1 MENNQHAPLPFVMTI
16 AGSDPSG
23 GAGIQADLKVF
34 ATLGVHGL
42 SALSCTTAQ
51 VPGTVKEISPIKS
64 THLFE
69 QISLLLETYPV
80 GAVKTGML
88 YSSDLI
94 ETVLDCFKANRFS
107 APLIIDPVIRASSG
121 DALLEETAIRTYRE
135 KFIATSSLF
144 TPNLDEASLLLDGR
158 EVTVANLEQC
168 AVELYARYN
177 TPVLL
182 KGGHLEAG
190 EAVDILISEKGT
202 RRFSAPYMQ
211 GLDPHGTGCT
221 YSAAITAYIAL
232 GHSLE
237 KSVSFGKNYIT
248 SAIALCRRMEGGQQF
263 LGTPSP

>member
-1 MENNQHAPLPFVMTI
+1 MENNCPSPSLLAMTI

-42 SALSCTTAQ
+42 SAISCTTAQ
-51 VPGTVKEISPIKS
+51 VPGTMNEVLPVRSS
-64 THLFE
+64 HLAE
-69 QISLLLETYPV
+69 QINLLLQTYPV

-88 YSSDLI
+88 YSRELI
-94 ETVLDCFKANRFS
+94 ETVRDCLKVNRYS
-107 APLIIDPVIRASSG
+107 APLIIDPVMRASCG
-121 DALLEETAIRTYRE
+121 DALLEETGISTYRE
-135 KFIATSSLF
+135 KFIADSSLF
-144 TPNLDEASLLLDGR
+144 TPNLNEASLLLDGR
-158 EVTVANLEQC
+158 EVTVENLEQC
-168 AVELYARYN
+168 AVDLYARYS

-182 KGGHLEAG
+182 KGGHLKAG
-190 EAVDILISEKGT
+190 DAIDILISEKGI

-237 KSVSFGKNYIT
+237 KSVSLGKNYIT
-248 SAIALCRRMEGGQQF
+248 SAISNCHRMEDGQQF
-263 LGTPSP
+263 LGNPSP

>member
-1 MENNQHAPLPFVMTI
+1 MENNKIAPLPFVMTI

-51 VPGTVKEISPIKS
+51 VPGTVNAVLQVRSS
-64 THLFE
+64 HLAE
-69 QISLLLETYPV
+69 QINLLLETYPV
-80 GAVKTGML
+80 AAVKTGML
-88 YSSDLI
+88 YSSELM
-94 ETVLDCFKANRFS
+94 ETVLDSFKANGFS

-121 DALLEETAIRTYRE
+121 DALLEESGIRTYRE
-135 KFIATSSLF
+135 KFIAASSLF
-144 TPNLDEASLLLDGR
+144 TPNIDEASLLLDGCQ
-158 EVTVANLEQC
+158 VTVDNLEQC
-168 AVELYARYN
+168 VVDLYSRYS

-182 KGGHLEAG
+182 KGGHLAAG
-190 EAVDILISEKGT
+190 EAIDILISEKGI

-237 KSVSFGKNYIT
+237 KSVSLGKNYIT
-248 SAIALCRRMEGGQQF
+248 SAIANCRLMEDGQQF
-263 LGTPSP
+263 LGDPSF